1 MAIKSLSIQITETR
15 LPAKKRAI
23 KRATKRDTKRSL
35 YDTVNR
41 KSGENHRCEK
51 GLPVCV
57 CIVCMY
63 VCMYV
68 CVYMCMYVCMY
79 VCMHF
84 FGNK

>member
-1 MAIKSLSIQITETR
+1 MIDGIKSLSIQITETR

-57 CIVCMY
+57 CVCVCVCIVCMY
-63 VCMYV
+63 VYLEER
-68 CVYMCMYVCMY
+68 
-79 VCMHF
+79 F
-84 FGNK
+84 LWK